1 MRAIHHNI
9 LLLLLLFPL
18 LATTQTTLHLA
29 DLTPNQK
36 IIVSAKEGN
45 VNGIREAL
53 VSGADVNLKSIDYG
67 MTALHYSANGGYI
80 NVATMLIDVGA
91 ADLNIKDNEYQ
102 TPLMLAA
109 TRQASV
115 SVAQLLIAKGAD
127 VDMTDSA
134 CFLRFLQSFL
144 SWIMCCNS
152 HCSLTVL
159 VRSFTLSL
167 SSFSFLSFLFPL
179 YRQWHDST
187 HVGNNAQE

>member
-134 CFLRFLQSFL
+134 CFLAFLAKFSLLDNVLQFSLFSYRPRPFFYTLFVFL
-144 SWIMCCNS
+144 
-152 HCSLTVL
+152 
-159 VRSFTLSL
+159 
-167 SSFSFLSFLFPL
+167 LFPL
-179 YRQWHDST
+179 FPLSSLQT
-187 HVGNNAQE
+187 MA